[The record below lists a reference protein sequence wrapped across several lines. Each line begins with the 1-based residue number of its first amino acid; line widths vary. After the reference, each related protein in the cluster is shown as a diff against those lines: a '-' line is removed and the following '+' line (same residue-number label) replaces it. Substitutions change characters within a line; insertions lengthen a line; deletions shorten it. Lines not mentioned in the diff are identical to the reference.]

1 MQWFTLG
8 IRRGIFQGESLS
20 PLPLCISLIPL
31 SLELNSL
38 AYGSTIGTEQITHL
52 FYMDDLKL
60 YAKDNSEL
68 ERLLKIV
75 KGFSYDIGMEFG
87 LSKLDVIRI
96 SI

>member
-38 AYGSTIGTEQITHL
+38 AYGSNIGTEQASFSDFSKTINRGVFRIL
-52 FYMDDLKL
+52 ANNEDQALWE
-60 YAKDNSEL
+60 NS
-68 ERLLKIV
+68 
-75 KGFSYDIGMEFG
+75 
-87 LSKLDVIRI
+87 
-96 SI
+96 